1 MARDKYILGDFWST
15 LGDSVTA
22 ASGHPAADNLSA
34 LVSLYK
40 KSGPFSEYWW
50 SYVRWK
56 LNKEQDCF

>member
-40 KSGPFSEYWW
+40 KSGPFSEY
-50 SYVRWK
+50 
-56 LNKEQDCF
+56 